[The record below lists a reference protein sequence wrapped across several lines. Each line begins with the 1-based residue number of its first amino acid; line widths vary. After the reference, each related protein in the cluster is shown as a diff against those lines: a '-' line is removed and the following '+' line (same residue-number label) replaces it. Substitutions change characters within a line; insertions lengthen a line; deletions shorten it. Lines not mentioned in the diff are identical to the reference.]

1 VELDDRPSSANY
13 SDSPNATDFKKITE
27 KKIREIF
34 CEIFFGYLGST
45 SNLESVCENL
55 DGIGL
60 LFWEEIENAETV
72 VKGLAK
78 L

>member
-1 VELDDRPSSANY
+1 MLRILKK
-13 SDSPNATDFKKITE
+13 SPKK
-27 KKIREIF
+27 KFVKF
-34 CEIFFGYLGST
+34 SVNFFFGYLGST

-55 DGIGL
+55 DGLGL